1 MENMSTNEEYEFIC
15 NKWLASDEE
24 GHTIVREM
32 PAQGPGIDTPL
43 PCKLSSVYWG
53 QLFKTNDVVS

>member
-43 PCKLSSVYWG
+43 PCKLT
-53 QLFKTNDVVS
+53 QI